1 MEATGI
7 RKELQEYIDNGDEK
21 LLRIMYA
28 LAKEYNKDDNADL
41 EIHENHINEFE
52 NRRIKRINSENKTY
66 DWQEAK
72 QIITDKR

>member
-28 LAKEYNKDDNADL
+28 LAKEYNKDDNADW
-41 EIHENHINEFE
+41 NYM
-52 NRRIKRINSENKTY
+52 KT
-66 DWQEAK
+66 
-72 QIITDKR
+72 I